1 MTAELD
7 IKAEADRVIALLQQ
21 QRAREGLELLSQ
33 LREGRPRVVQ
43 ESLDRFVAAGAAE
56 QLQRL
61 RQPGGAHHD
70 PVMLRHLAD
79 AMSSHPRFPLADE
92 MTALSSDVQRYD
104 VYASIVASRGNAAA
118 QDAMD
123 QRGQRVILGL
133 RQEDPTWVAA
143 TRAIP
148 DVPRPDL
155 LTTPDVDESRLGTG
169 VYDDRIV
176 VLWKDANG
184 SRQMHEV
191 PKANT
196 EPTAQYDHHAGNDRR
211 HPRPFSGGGVE
222 AREVPASAGF
232 GHIGERKKIEG
243 EDVNGDTY
251 RDLGR
256 LAAGTIEMQRATHPR
271 GNHQEFALR
280 PSGAQVDRGAGL
292 VQRDTNGDGRFTQDD
307 INGVQDL
314 NNSFKIHRGSSDNTD
329 SAGCQTIHTGDYPR
343 FIEVVQAN
351 PQQTRWQY
359 VLTAT
364 SPAMFR
370 DVVGGP
376 VEAQQN
382 QQRAPQPPREQPG
395 PPAAPHREDRH
406 GPPVGPHRERAH
418 GAHDPQANLE
428 PGPFSDPLLNQAY
441 AAALRGDDA
450 GLDRIAQEVSLSD
463 EEQRLTQLGR
473 DLAEQQQLQ
482 EQQMTQ
488 MTQTQGRGRSM

>member
-1 MTAELD
+1 MTAEFD
-7 IKAEADRVIALLQQ
+7 IRAEADRVIALLQQ

-33 LREGRPRVVQ
+33 LREGRARVVQ
-43 ESLDRFVAAGAAE
+43 ESLDRFVAEGAAE

-61 RQPGGAHHD
+61 RQPGGANHD
-70 PVMLRHLAD
+70 PVALRRLAD
-79 AMSSHPRFPLADE
+79 AASPYPRFPLADE
-92 MTALSSDVQRYD
+92 MTALSSDVQRHD
-104 VYASIVASRGNAAA
+104 VYASIVATRGNPTA
-118 QDAMD
+118 QEAMT
-123 QRGQRVILGL
+123 QREQRVILGL
-133 RQEDPTWVAA
+133 RQEDSTLVAA
-143 TRAIP
+143 TLLYP
-148 DVPRPDL
+148 GVPRPDL

-176 VLWKDANG
+176 VLWKDADG

-191 PKANT
+191 PRANT
-196 EPTAQYDHHAGNDRR
+196 EPTAQYDHHAGNDLR

-222 AREVPASAGF
+222 TRSLDASAGF
-232 GHIGERKKIEG
+232 GHIGKRRKIEG
-243 EDVNGDTY
+243 EDVNGDSY

-271 GNHQEFALR
+271 GNHQEFAMR
-280 PSGAQVDRGAGL
+280 PTEAQVQRHGAGL
-292 VQRDTNGDGRFTQDD
+292 VQRDTNGDGWFTQDD
-307 INGVQDL
+307 INGVQAL
-314 NNSFKIHRGSSDNTD
+314 NNSFKIHRGSRDSTD

-343 FIEVVQAN
+343 FIEVVQGD
-351 PQQTRWQY
+351 PQQNTWQY

-364 SPAMFR
+364 SPGMFR
-370 DVVGGP
+370 DVVAGP
-376 VEAQQN
+376 AEAQQN

-395 PPAAPHREDRH
+395 PPVAPHREGRH
-406 GPPVGPHRERAH
+406 GPPPVGPHRERAH

-450 GLDRIAQEVSLSD
+450 GLDRIAREVSLSD
-463 EEQRLTQLGR
+463 EGQRLAQLGR

-488 MTQTQGRGRSM
+488 TQSRGRRM